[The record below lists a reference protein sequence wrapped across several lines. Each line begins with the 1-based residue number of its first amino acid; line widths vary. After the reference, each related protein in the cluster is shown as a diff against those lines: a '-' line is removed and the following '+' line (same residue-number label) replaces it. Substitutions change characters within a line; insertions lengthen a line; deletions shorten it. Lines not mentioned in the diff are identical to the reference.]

1 MAQSWR
7 DVRSRMNLDEAKVEQ
22 HKERMHGEVRAT
34 RLREMREKRGLTQQ
48 QVADRMNVSQ
58 PRVVAI
64 ESGELPKTEVGTVA
78 RYIAALGGK
87 AEFVAEFDGERVTLS

>member
-22 HKERMHGEVRAT
+22 HKERMRGEVRAT

-58 PRVVAI
+58 PRVAAI